1 MKKKEGKNKKQ
12 EPISISKKKN
22 DLRRAAVGDDS
33 TILFFCIGYCVA
45 ISIRLCNKISNQYSS
60 SLNSLVCC
68 IVIVCTIVCHDVS
81 FFIFMPYCSRRANSK
96 KK

>member
-33 TILFFCIGYCVA
+33 NNRQTIWAMYVLFFSFV
-45 ISIRLCNKISNQYSS
+45 LD
-60 SLNSLVCC
+60 
-68 IVIVCTIVCHDVS
+68 IV
-81 FFIFMPYCSRRANSK
+81 
-96 KK
+96 